1 MKIVLLKD
9 VPNLGKMGDIKEVK
23 DGYGRNFLVRNGL
36 AKLLTPQLEKQAVI
50 MKEGQE
56 KIAGELKQKSLALKE
71 NIEKL
76 KLLFKTKIGKTG
88 KIFGSITPIK
98 IITELKQKGINI
110 EKSQILTEP
119 IKIMGE
125 HKIKIKLPQNIE
137 AVLNVTIETE
147 ESAK

>member
-56 KIAGELKQKSLALKE
+56 KIAGELKQKSLALK
-71 NIEKL
+71 IL
-76 KLLFKTKIGKTG
+76 K
-88 KIFGSITPIK
+88 
-98 IITELKQKGINI
+98 N
-110 EKSQILTEP
+110 
-119 IKIMGE
+119 
-125 HKIKIKLPQNIE
+125 
-137 AVLNVTIETE
+137 
-147 ESAK
+147 